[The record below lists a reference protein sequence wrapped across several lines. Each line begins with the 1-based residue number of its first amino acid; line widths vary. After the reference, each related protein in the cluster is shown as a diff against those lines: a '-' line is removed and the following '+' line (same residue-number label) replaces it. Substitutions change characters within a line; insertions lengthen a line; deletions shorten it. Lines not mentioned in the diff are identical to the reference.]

1 MKQAQNPFIFGRV
14 LQASEL
20 IDRVDELAL
29 LKLRIEQGGR
39 LFLIGPRRFGKTS
52 LLTAAAEEA
61 NRNGTPTILVNAE
74 RFTSLESLAGGLI
87 AASSSLLE
95 PTVRDRLLAI
105 SKWFAY
111 LKPQAEYDALTDTI
125 KVTVAPKESQ
135 PLDQSLAQALDT
147 LNNIAGDRDQ
157 RIAIIID
164 EFQVIHALGGIDAE
178 RTLRASVQEHANL
191 SYVFAGSDT
200 RMLMAMINEHRR
212 PFYRLGDALYLG
224 PVPRNA
230 FGEFIRDAFAKSRRT
245 ISEEALVLIF
255 NLSEDVPYNT
265 QRLAGE
271 LWDKHQEDNASEITT
286 ELVNEALETL
296 LGRAHANYL
305 SLYLTLTTTQRKI
318 ISGMAKLETLNGQVA
333 KASRRI
339 KVAASTYRTARKS
352 FLDSDLL
359 HERFDGMAIERQ
371 IAFVDPFFKLW
382 LANFVQG

>member
-1 MKQAQNPFIFGRV
+1 MQQAQNPFIFGRV

-29 LKLRIEQGGR
+29 LKLRLMQGGR

-52 LLTAAAEEA
+52 LLTAAAEQA
-61 NRNGTPTILVNAE
+61 NKSGTPTLLINAE

-87 AASSSLLE
+87 AASSTLLE
-95 PTVRDRLLAI
+95 PTVRDRLLSI
-105 SKWFAY
+105 TKWFAY

-135 PLDQSLAQALDT
+135 PSDQSLAQALDT
-147 LNNIAGDRDQ
+147 LNKIAGERDQ
-157 RIAIIID
+157 RIAVIID
-164 EFQVIHALGGIDAE
+164 EFQVIHALGGVDAE
-178 RTLRASVQEHANL
+178 RALRASVQEHANL
-191 SYVFAGSDT
+191 SYIFAGSDT

-224 PVPRNA
+224 PVPRKA
-230 FGEFIRDAFAKSRRT
+230 FGDFIRGAFATVNRT
-245 ISEEALVLIF
+245 ISEEALELIF
-255 NLSEDVPYNT
+255 DLSEDVPYNT

-271 LWDKHQEDNASEITT
+271 LWDKSSAVSESDIKI
-286 ELVNEALETL
+286 ELINEALKSL
-296 LGRAHANYL
+296 LSRAHANYL

-318 ISGMAKLETLNGQVA
+318 ISGMAKLDTLNGQVA

-339 KVAASTYRTARKS
+339 KVAASSYRAAQKS

-359 HERFDGMAIERQ
+359 HERFDGMATERQ
-371 IAFVDPFFKLW
+371 KSFVDPFFKLW